1 MEHKWKIMDSKY
13 LQYPVRIALLLLKL
27 ISFKSWEGNWKYNVH
42 TMNSKYKEL
51 NVQTLVDLTWPSTFC
66 VAKRKNEK
74 KVKKEEV

>member
-1 MEHKWKIMDSKY
+1 
-13 LQYPVRIALLLLKL
+13 
-27 ISFKSWEGNWKYNVH
+27 
-42 TMNSKYKEL
+42 MNSKYKEL